1 MSSPAQWFAPAA
13 SALGAQV
20 DTLFAALVW
29 LTGTVAMAIA
39 ITVVWFCIR
48 YRSGSPA
55 PRGAPHVRA
64 RTLEITWIAVP
75 LLIFFVIFAVSA
87 AMLPRYYA
95 APPDADTVYVI
106 GKQWMWKLEH
116 RDGRRELDELHVAR
130 GRPVRLVMISQDVI
144 HSFFVPALRF
154 KQDLLPERYTSV
166 VFTPT
171 RTGVFGLGCAEFCGA
186 QHSRMRGRVVVL
198 EPAALE
204 RWLARGGERTPLAER
219 GFTLY
224 REQGCS
230 GCHEPRST
238 VAAPPL
244 HGLFGSAV
252 HLADGRYTR
261 ADETYLRNAI
271 LHPSLEVVAGYRDI
285 MPSFAGQL
293 GEDDVVAL
301 IAWLGQQ
308 R

>member
-1 MSSPAQWFAPAA
+1 MSDTPQWFAPAA
-13 SALGAQV
+13 SALGTQV
-20 DTLFAALVW
+20 DTLFSALVW
-29 LTGTVAMAIA
+29 LTGSVATAIA
-39 ITVVWFCIR
+39 IAVVWFCIR
-48 YRSGSPA
+48 YRRGSNA
-55 PRGAPHVRA
+55 PRGAPQVRA
-64 RTLEITWIAVP
+64 STLEITWITVP
-75 LLIFFVIFAVSA
+75 LLVFFVIFAVSA
-87 AMLPRYYA
+87 AMLPRFYA

-171 RTGVFGLGCAEFCGA
+171 RTGVFGVGCAEFCGA
-186 QHSRMRGRVVVL
+186 QHSRMRGRLVVL

-204 RWLARGGERTPLAER
+204 RWLAAGGARTPLAER
-219 GFTLY
+219 GFALY
-224 REQGCS
+224 RELGCS

-271 LHPSLEVVAGYRDI
+271 LHPSLEVVAGYGDI

-293 GEDDVVAL
+293 REEDMVAL
-301 IAWLGQQ
+301 IAWLGQL